1 LRTWVIGLI
10 VGIGMTSG
18 AAAQTAAPVDSA
30 QGAPSASR
38 AAQNA
43 EADQIKAR
51 QRIFIMEGVL
61 EHAVQVGVDNLRR
74 RVRAVMPDDA
84 LLQGGAPQVRGFRLE
99 GYGVFFDVE
108 VPALRQSLAWSIRT
122 MNETGSALA
131 RDFAAMRAFVRA
143 IPDARVQAEFERTLR
158 RVQQQVAPGTP
169 VAAQGPTLA
178 SVAPGGPTVGAQSIG
193 PQSIDAQAVSAQSVS
208 ASIAP
213 PPEVAAPPA
222 QRDPLLLSDP
232 SDAYTEEVKAA
243 VIDAM
248 IENSGS
254 LVLGENEWLTVAA
267 RDNAPTAPF
276 ISGDPDVVTLVLRV
290 KGSDLLAFRAGQLT
304 LEQVRARVQ
313 IGEF

>member
-1 LRTWVIGLI
+1 LRTWVIGLVI
-10 VGIGMTSG
+10 GIGMTSG
-18 AAAQTAAPVDSA
+18 ASAQTAAPPFDAA

-38 AAQNA
+38 GTQNA
-43 EADQIKAR
+43 EAEQIRAR

-122 MNETGSALA
+122 MNETGNALA
-131 RDFAAMRAFVRA
+131 RDLAAMRAYVRA
-143 IPDARVQAEFERTLR
+143 IPDPRVQAEFERTLR
-158 RVQQQVAPGTP
+158 RVQQQVAPG
-169 VAAQGPTLA
+169 AQVPTLA
-178 SVAPGGPTVGAQSIG
+178 SAAPGGPTVA
-193 PQSIDAQAVSAQSVS
+193 AQAIVPQTVAQSVS
-208 ASIAP
+208 PTLS
-213 PPEVAAPPA
+213 PEPDLSAVAAQQPPD
-222 QRDPLLLSDP
+222 QLLLNDP

-254 LVLGENEWLTVAA
+254 LILGENEWLTVAA

-276 ISGDPDVVTLVLRV
+276 ISGDPAVVTLVLRV